1 MLRDRIPPV
10 TFGILSALA
19 MVSSAAGQDVPG
31 KPADERAPA
40 SAPARP
46 IEAWADPGLKVTRGL
61 VLWLDAGRL
70 NAARKAL
77 GRPEATDGAKVDLW
91 YDASGHGRHLAQT
104 RAEAQPLYRDGAL
117 RFDGDASHLE
127 RAGMGAGARFGE
139 ITLFVVAAPF
149 GNTGGFRA
157 FMAMNQEGK
166 DDFTSGLTMD
176 MGFGFSSRFETLNV
190 EGNGF
195 GGMANLMAEP
205 SEFGVVRR
213 MTVTS
218 TPGPGG
224 TKAYLEGRPGRSRDR
239 KDTVLV
245 ADRVTVGARRYGGSA
260 VRGFLDG
267 DILQVLVYDRVLGET
282 ERTQVE
288 GYLAARYGGKAPIVR
303 PGRPVVG
310 KPLVAVR
317 NPPAVQMLVP
327 GFSARELPVDLSNIN
342 NIKYR
347 PDGKLVALAYDG
359 NIYLLSDSKG
369 SGLEDKVER
378 FWENKGGLN
387 APIGMALT
395 PPGYHL
401 GEGVFVASK
410 GKISLI
416 ADVDR
421 DGKAD
426 KEIVVARGWKELPHG
441 VDALGV
447 ALDEAGNV
455 YFGLGVT
462 NFTNPYLVP
471 ASGEAAYDLKGE
483 HGTIQKV
490 APDFGKREIIA
501 TGIRFPVALAF
512 NRLGDLFATD
522 QEGATWLPNGNPFD
536 ELLHIRPGR
545 HYGFPPRHPKHLPSV
560 VDEPSVFDY
569 TPQHQST
576 CGLNFNEPVDG
587 GPTFGPASWA
597 GDALVTGYSRGKL
610 YRTKLAK
617 TAAGYVAQTHVL
629 ASLNMLPADAC
640 VSPRGDLV
648 VAVHSGLPDWGSGP
662 KGKGK
667 LYKITHTDRDAPQP
681 VLEWASGPQEARV
694 AFDRPLDLARLKDL
708 ARNLTIEHG
717 KSVGP
722 GDRFESLRPPYDAVA
737 RQLNAPRFELPIYSA
752 QVSADR
758 RSLLLTTA
766 PHPEAASYAVTL
778 PGLGRPD
785 RARTPAGE
793 IPQDAAVDLAYDL
806 AGADASWRPDA
817 GQGGWSGWL
826 PHLDLAVSR
835 TFTVGSA
842 EHDRLWDAMGR
853 PGRLILKTKLDLWQ
867 MLRPAVQP
875 GSTAGY
881 TLPDEDVTLT
891 FTGPAPIAVTTPAG
905 SLPPEAGE
913 DGRYRVRVAVK
924 PKEREPLPVEVAM
937 ATGGQAALEVTYT
950 TGEDSRPRALPL
962 RRFLLPWAALTKR
975 AEAFAERDI
984 PELEGGD
991 WSRGRAVF
999 SSSEARCSACHQ
1011 VRGLGHSIGPDLSNL
1026 IHRDYASVLRDIH
1039 TPSIAINP
1047 DYIAHSVALTDGRVL
1062 QGTLRTEGD
1071 GLIISDT
1078 AGGQTKVP
1086 RSSVEETAPSAV
1098 SIMPEGIDAAL
1109 GPERLRDL
1117 LTFLLTDPLGPAK
1130 IEYQGSPPPPP
1141 RRRSELDAVLKGS
1154 VPVASPRRLRIVL
1167 AGGPKDHGPGEH
1179 DYPLWQK
1186 RWSPL
1191 LATDE
1196 ALTVETS
1203 GGWPTPRQLE
1213 TADVVV
1219 FYSNNPGWDAAK
1231 AEELD
1236 RYLARG
1242 GGVVLI
1248 HYAVDG
1254 HAAVDPL
1261 ADRIGL
1267 AWRGGKS
1274 KFRHG
1279 PLDVDFSGSKHP
1291 ITRGFERLQL
1301 VDESYWNLVGD
1312 PSRIDLLGSGVEEGR
1327 PQPLFWARQAGKG
1340 RVFVSIPGHFTWTF
1354 DDPLFRV
1361 LILRGMAWVAGE
1373 PVDRFNELTT
1383 LGARIDE

>member
-1 MLRDRIPPV
+1 MLRNRLLPV

-19 MVSSAAGQDVPG
+19 MGASAAGQDVPG
-31 KPADERAPA
+31 T
-40 SAPARP
+40 P
-46 IEAWADPGLKVTRGL
+46 IEAWADPGLEVTRGL

-91 YDASGHGRHLAQT
+91 YDASGHGRHLTQT
-104 RAEAQPLYRDGAL
+104 RAEAQPLYQDGAL
-117 RFDGDASHLE
+117 RFDGEASHLE
-127 RAGMGAGARFGE
+127 LAGMEAKFRE

-149 GNTGGFRA
+149 GNAGGFRA
-157 FMAMNQEGK
+157 FMAMNEEGK
-166 DDFTSGLTMD
+166 DDFTSGLTID

-218 TPGPGG
+218 TAGPGG
-224 TKAYLEGRPGRSRDR
+224 TKSYFDGRPGRARDR
-239 KDTVLV
+239 KDSVLV

-267 DILQVLVYDRVLGET
+267 DLLQVLVYDRVLGEA

-288 GYLAARYGGKAPIVR
+288 GYLAARHGGKAPIVR

-359 NIYLLSDSKG
+359 NIYLLSDRKG
-369 SGLEDKVER
+369 SGLEDVVEC
-378 FWENKGGLN
+378 FWEGKGGLS

-395 PPGYHL
+395 PPGYSL

-416 ADVDR
+416 VDVDR

-426 KEIVVARGWKELPHG
+426 REIVVATGWKELPHG

-447 ALDEAGNV
+447 ALDEAGHV

-462 NFTNPYLVP
+462 NFTNPYLVG
-471 ASGEAAYDLKGE
+471 ASGEAAYDLTGE

-490 APDFGKREIIA
+490 APDFGRREIIA
-501 TGIRFPVALAF
+501 TGIRFPVAMAF

-522 QEGATWLPNGNPFD
+522 QEGATWLSNGNPFD

-545 HYGFPPRHPKHLPSV
+545 HYGFPPRHSKHLPSV

-617 TAAGYVAQTHVL
+617 TSAGYVAQTHIL
-629 ASLNMLPADAC
+629 AILNMLPADAC

-648 VAVHSGLPDWGSGP
+648 VAVHSGLPDWGTGP

-667 LYKITHTDRDAPQP
+667 LYKITNADRDAPRP
-681 VLEWASGPQEARV
+681 VLAWASGPQEARV
-694 AFDRPLDLARLKDL
+694 AFDRPLDLERLKDL

-722 GDRFESLRPPYDAVA
+722 GDRYESLRPPYDAVA
-737 RQLNAPRFELPIYSA
+737 RQLNAPRFALPIYSA

-758 RSLLLTTA
+758 RSLLLRTA
-766 PHPEAASYAVTL
+766 PHPEAASYAVSL

-785 RARTPAGE
+785 RERTPAGVV
-793 IPQDAAVDLAYDL
+793 PQDAAVDLAYDL
-806 AGADASWRPDA
+806 TGADATWRPEA

-826 PHLDLAVSR
+826 PHLDPAVSR
-835 TFTVGSA
+835 TFTAGIV
-842 EHDRLWDAMGR
+842 EHDRLWEAIER
-853 PGRLILKTKLDLWQ
+853 PGRLTLKTKLDLWQ

-881 TLPDEDVTLT
+881 SLPDEDVTLN
-891 FTGPAPIAVTTPAG
+891 FTGSGPIEVTTPAG
-905 SLPPEAGE
+905 TLPPEVDN

-924 PKEREPLPVEVAM
+924 PKEREPLPVEVVL
-937 ATGGQAALEVTYT
+937 ATGGRAALEVSYT

-975 AEAFAERDI
+975 EGAEAFAEREV
-984 PELEGGD
+984 PELKGGD

-999 SSSEARCSACHQ
+999 TGSEARCSACHQ
-1011 VRGLGHSIGPDLSNL
+1011 VRGLGGSIGPDLSNL

-1039 TPSIAINP
+1039 APSAAINP
-1047 DYIAHSVALTDGRVL
+1047 DYIAYSVALADGRVL

-1071 GLIISDT
+1071 GLIVSDT
-1078 AGGQTKVP
+1078 AGVQTTVP
-1086 RSSVEETAPSAV
+1086 RSSVEETSPSAA

-1109 GPERLRDL
+1109 GPEKLRDL
-1117 LTFLLTDPLGPAK
+1117 LTFLLTDPLGPAE
-1130 IEYQGSPPPPP
+1130 IAYRGSPPPPP
-1141 RRRSELDAVLKGS
+1141 RRRQELDAVLKGS
-1154 VPVASPRRLRIVL
+1154 VPVANPRRLRIVL

-1179 DYPLWQK
+1179 DYPLWQE

-1203 GGWPTPRQLE
+1203 AGWPTPRQLE

-1236 RYLARG
+1236 RFFARG

-1254 HAAVDPL
+1254 HDAVGPL
-1261 ADRIGL
+1261 AVRIGL
-1267 AWRGGKS
+1267 AWEGGKS

-1291 ITRGFERLQL
+1291 ITRGFGRLQL

-1312 PSRIDLLGSGVEEGR
+1312 PTRIDLLGSGVEEGK
-1327 PQPLFWARQAGKG
+1327 PQPLFWTRQAGKG

-1354 DDPLFRV
+1354 DDPLFRL

-1383 LGARIDE
+1383 LGARISE